1 MRSLVEY
8 IQIMQSN
15 GTSGPP
21 GPLNKPLRCVVTCCV
36 VRGWVW
42 LQATLPSKCETFF
55 CTSDLPHGRYGNQK
69 TKDLLVSHDSSR
81 VRSIATVPHCMPVYN
96 PLAVIGSIGSV
107 TCDYS
112 LAAVWYTFKCLC
124 FVCW

>member
-1 MRSLVEY
+1 MEHQAPQDHSD
-8 IQIMQSN
+8 
-15 GTSGPP
+15 
-21 GPLNKPLRCVVTCCV
+21 KALRCAVTCYA
-36 VRGWVW
+36 VRAWVW

-69 TKDLLVSHDSSR
+69 TKDLLVSRDWSDSSR

-107 TCDYS
+107 ACDYT
-112 LAAVWYTFKCLC
+112 LAAVWYTFKFLC